1 MAFTTSL
8 QMRYSSLGTA
18 SHWQLDLN
26 YTQDFK
32 FSGDMELQ
40 LRADLFNVFNR
51 QTGYNK
57 NPYVFDENYGE
68 SRSYYNPR
76 SLQLSV
82 NFKF

>member
-1 MAFTTSL
+1 
-8 QMRYSSLGTA
+8 
-18 SHWQLDLN
+18 
-26 YTQDFK
+26 
-32 FSGDMELQ
+32 MELQ
-40 LRADLFNVFNR
+40 FRADLFNVFNR

-57 NPYVFDENYGE
+57 NPYVLEEKFGE